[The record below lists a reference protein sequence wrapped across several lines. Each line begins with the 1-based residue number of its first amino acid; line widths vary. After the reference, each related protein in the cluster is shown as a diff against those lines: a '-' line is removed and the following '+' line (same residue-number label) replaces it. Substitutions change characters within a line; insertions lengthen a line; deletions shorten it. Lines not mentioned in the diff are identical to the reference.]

1 MSTIHIPVLSKEA
14 IEALIETGGK
24 TYIDCTIGTG
34 GHSLELLSQTPENVC
49 VIGIEKDEQSLKIAK
64 DRLMTFGK
72 RIKFLK
78 GGYEEID
85 RLIKP
90 LDPGPVAG
98 ILFDLGMSSFQLD
111 SPERGFSFRG
121 EGPLDMRFDRSQDLT
136 AKELLFTSTQEQLLD
151 LLKKFGEEKWSRR
164 LSRVIVERRDKKPFE
179 TTVELSDFIR
189 KNIPRRAAHKT
200 LSRVFQALRITVNN
214 ELENLKSGLVKAF
227 NLLEINGRIVVIG
240 YHSLEDTITKN
251 FFRVLK
257 KAEIALVINPR
268 CARPSKAERM
278 KNRRSRSARLRVIK
292 KIRKISDEDA
302 RKKIED
308 SEFEKDWGEE
318 END

>member
-85 RLIKP
+85 KLIKP

-111 SPERGFSFRG
+111 SPERGFSFRD

-189 KNIPRRAAHKT
+189 KNP
-200 LSRVFQALRITVNN
+200 
-214 ELENLKSGLVKAF
+214 
-227 NLLEINGRIVVIG
+227 
-240 YHSLEDTITKN
+240 
-251 FFRVLK
+251 
-257 KAEIALVINPR
+257 
-268 CARPSKAERM
+268 
-278 KNRRSRSARLRVIK
+278 NR
-292 KIRKISDEDA
+292 
-302 RKKIED
+302 
-308 SEFEKDWGEE
+308 
-318 END
+318 